1 MERSVLKMDAKAA
14 MREAVISPY
23 GVTVIFGVIVF
34 VLSAIQGF
42 FDIWERI
49 LDEAN
54 GYGDP
59 SHLIMF
65 LVSSIV
71 FYFIYFIITTII
83 QFGYYSFCLK
93 VSNRDATMSYGDLFS
108 SVRYLLKAIGLSI
121 MIGVLVLLWTL
132 LFIIPGIIAAYRYS
146 QAIFVLVEDPS
157 KGVMQCIR
165 ESKEMMVGHKFEYFV
180 LELSFLLWELMA
192 VFTCGLGYIYVYPYM
207 NVTLANYYNAVK
219 PKTVFYE
226 EYTMYE

>member
-23 GVTVIFGVIVF
+23 GFTVIFGIILIILSVIQSF
-34 VLSAIQGF
+34 L
-42 FDIWERI
+42 DIWERI

-59 SHLIMF
+59 SQLIAF
-65 LVSSIV
+65 IASSIV

-83 QFGYYSFCLK
+83 QFGYFSFCLK
-93 VSNRDATMSYGDLFS
+93 VSNRDTTMSYGDLFS
-108 SVRYLLKAIGLSI
+108 SVRYLLKAIGLTI
-121 MIGVLVLLWTL
+121 MIFIFTALWTIL
-132 LFIIPGIIAAYRYS
+132 LIIPGIIASYRYS
-146 QAIFVLVEDPS
+146 QAIFILVEDPS
-157 KGVMQCIR
+157 KGILQCIR
-165 ESKEMMVGHKFEYFV
+165 ESKEMMVGHKWEFFV

-219 PKTVFYE
+219 PKPVIYE